1 MPKAAII
8 GSASWGTALGIVLAR
23 KGIRVKLWTRAEEI
37 AEELN
42 MARENTTFLPGFRFP
57 SRLSATSSLEEAL
70 DKADIVIFAVPAQ
83 SMRRNIREVKDYL
96 RDSILIIS
104 ATKGLEVG
112 SSKRMSQVIAEEI
125 NARFHANICA
135 LSGPNIAQETANGL
149 HSVTVVAAPDITVG
163 EQAQR
168 LISSDYFCVFT
179 STDIV
184 GVELGGALKNVIA
197 LGAGIADGLGYG
209 NNAKAT
215 LITRGL
221 AEIIVL
227 GTAVGANPLTFVG
240 LTCLGDIVAT
250 CFSPFSRNHYV
261 GVELAKG
268 RSLKEI
274 MNSMPHVAEGIAT
287 TLAARKMA
295 RKAGV
300 DLPITEQ
307 IYKVIYE
314 RADVKEAVDDLMG
327 HFAKEEAV
335 EITKFFRPLAHYIR
349 KGWQR
354 LPPNL
359 LFQSATD
366 DSPS

>member
-23 KGIRVKLWTRAEEI
+23 KGIRVKLWARAAET

-42 MARENTTFLPGFRFP
+42 MARENTTFLPGFCFP

-70 DKADIVIFAVPAQ
+70 DKTDFVIFAVPAQ
-83 SMRRNIREVKDYL
+83 SMRRNIREVKKYL

-112 SSKRMSQVIAEEI
+112 SSKRMSQIIAEEI
-125 NARFHANICA
+125 DARFHNNICA
-135 LSGPNIAQETANGL
+135 LSGPNIAQEAANGL
-149 HSVTVVAAPDITVG
+149 HSVTVLASPDITVA
-163 EQAQR
+163 ERARQ
-168 LISSDYFCVFT
+168 LINSEYFCAFT

-197 LGAGIADGLGYG
+197 LGAGIADGLDYG
-209 NNAKAT
+209 DNAKAT

-227 GTAVGANPLTFVG
+227 GTSVGANPLTFVG

-261 GVELAKG
+261 GIELAKG

-287 TLAARKMA
+287 TLAARKLA
-295 RKAGV
+295 RRVGV
-300 DLPITEQ
+300 DLPVTEQ

-314 RADVKEAVDDLMG
+314 KVEVNEAVANLMG
-327 HFAKEEAV
+327 HFAKEESV
-335 EITKFFRPLAHYIR
+335 ESSNFLRPLAHYIG

-354 LPPNL
+354 LPL
-359 LFQSATD
+359 
-366 DSPS
+366 